1 MRIFNPYRILL
12 IGTTLWCLM
21 LVAPPFVS
29 LVENGSH
36 THSHAI
42 IQFFSPVCHQL
53 DERSFHLFGMKL
65 AVCSRCSGIY
75 FGFFLG
81 VVSYP
86 FRPKKKFLH
95 TSFIWLI
102 GTLPMLA
109 DVALDLFGLH
119 ESTLVTRLW
128 TGLLFGIVAS
138 IILTPLFLEGTTRLF
153 QHSSTIQGITHE
165 SKA

>member
-1 MRIFNPYRILL
+1 M
-12 IGTTLWCLM
+12 GTMLWCLM

-29 LVENGSH
+29 LVENN
-36 THSHAI
+36 THPYSHAI

-53 DERSFHLFGMKL
+53 DDRSFHLFGMKF

-81 VVSYP
+81 VLLYP
-86 FRPKKKFLH
+86 FRSGKKFFR
-95 TSFIWLI
+95 TSAVWAI
-102 GTLPMLA
+102 GIIPMLT

-138 IILTPLFLEGTTRLF
+138 VILTPLFLEGLPRLF